1 MKYSLL
7 KVYKSVLI
15 LGLGLIGI
23 ITSSNVNAQTK
34 INLIGNDTICN
45 GDSLKAFATST
56 RLSGVRYSWSD
67 TTSFATIHDTIT
79 NDTAWLKPPGD
90 QFTTTPVTHVYRVIG
105 DSSGVMDTA
114 YQVITIYPLPTTR
127 LSVSEDTVC
136 VGDTI
141 TLKGSGTVVNGIG
154 LDFKYYRGSNII
166 GSGDSAFA
174 IVSADDSLWVSGTNV
189 NGCSSTAG
197 VKIFTK
203 ALPTVA
209 FGMQSNGYPS
219 DQFFACAGQN
229 FTLEATSG
237 HASYTWSS
245 NAQIV
250 SGQGTNTVVG
260 NTSSS
265 VLYNVSVV
273 GTNGCTTN
281 ASRLVRTTVQPG
293 SFVTLNLQEGNLDTV
308 LCGGES
314 RTGIAARCDY
324 YTWSPASAVVG
335 GNVNAATVTLRP
347 AASTTVSVEGAF
359 GGCVTTASIDLIV
372 SPVPT
377 LSLVSQTSSAAN
389 PLCLGEADSIEIS
402 STSNMIQW
410 NTIRSASKKKA
421 FTYPRTTTF
430 KIIASNSVGC
440 AREITVTSHV
450 DTTCGKLSTNEI
462 YETNLNAF
470 YNADSKQFVLNTSNE
485 VVNAQVA
492 VYDLSGNTV
501 FNTQIELEQNNTLEF
516 DLSGLSSGAYLFR
529 VSNDRLN
536 YHKKFIKQ

>member
-1 MKYSLL
+1 MKYSIVKSLKSLVLGGLFVSGLL
-7 KVYKSVLI
+7 ANFSAKAQ
-15 LGLGLIGI
+15 
-23 ITSSNVNAQTK
+23 SSIMTM
-34 INLIGNDTICN
+34 GSDTICA
-45 GDSLKAFATST
+45 GDSLKAYATST
-56 RLSGVRYSWSD
+56 RVSGVTYTWSD
-67 TTSFATIHDTIT
+67 TAGSTTSIDTVS
-79 NDTAWLKPPGD
+79 NDTVWLKPMM
-90 QFTTTPVTHVYRVIG
+90 TTMFRVIG
-105 DSSGVMDTA
+105 DSAGVMDTA
-114 YQVITIYPLPTTR
+114 MKLIVVNGLPTVAITA
-127 LSVSEDTVC
+127 SKDTVC

-141 TLKGSGTVVNGIG
+141 SIKGSGASM
-154 LDFKYYRGSNII
+154 YSYRRGMATI
-166 GSGDSAFA
+166 GSGDSALA
-174 IVSADDSLWVSGTNV
+174 IISADDSLWVSGTNV

-197 VKIFTK
+197 VKIITK

-209 FGMQSNGYPS
+209 FSMQSNGYPS

-347 AASTTVSVEGAF
+347 AASTKVSVEGAF

-450 DTTCGKLSTNEI
+450 DTTCGELSTNEI

-485 VVNAQVA
+485 VGNAQVA

-529 VSNDRLN
+529 VSNERLN